1 MWHYHG
7 RHGDGEPPPRSVLC
21 SLLQINSNDDRGVL
35 VGEWHDYSD
44 GVPPG
49 RWIGSA
55 DILRQWAQSGPVRYG
70 QCWVFAAVAC
80 TGWSCW
86 ERIFIDPGSLLTLDP
101 GSLSSI
107 LSSNLA

>member
-1 MWHYHG
+1 MVDMATG
-7 RHGDGEPPPRSVLC
+7 RPPRSLLC

-55 DILRQWAQSGPVRYG
+55 DILRQWAESGPVRYG

-80 TGWSCW
+80 TGRTCW
-86 ERIFIDPGSLLTLDP
+86 KRISLLLLHQRAFRP
-101 GSLSSI
+101 SI
-107 LSSNLA
+107 IHQFSIGCILEAALL

>member
-1 MWHYHG
+1 MARG
-7 RHGDGEPPPRSVLC
+7 RPPRSVLC

-35 VGEWHDYSD
+35 VGEWHDYSN

-55 DILRQWAQSGPVRYG
+55 DILRQWAESGPVRYG

-80 TGWSCW
+80 TGWSCRK
-86 ERIFIDPGSLLTLDP
+86 RISLLLLQQQAAFHP
-101 GSLSSI
+101 SCHLI
-107 LSSNLA
+107 WPKFRL